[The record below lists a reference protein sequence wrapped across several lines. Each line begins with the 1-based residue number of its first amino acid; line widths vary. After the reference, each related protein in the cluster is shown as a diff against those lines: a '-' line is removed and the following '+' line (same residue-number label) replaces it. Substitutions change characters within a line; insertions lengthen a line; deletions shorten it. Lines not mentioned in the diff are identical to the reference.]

1 MTPRV
6 AIIGAGPAGLMA
18 ADVIS
23 RAGMGV
29 DVYDAMSSPGRKF
42 LRAGVG
48 GLNLTH
54 AEPFDDFVA
63 RYAERS
69 VPVGRWL
76 THFSPAQVRDW
87 AQQLGIDTFVGSS
100 GRVFPVQMKAA
111 PLLRAWLNRLH
122 AQGVRLHLRHRWL
135 GWDAAHHLEFV
146 TPHGPLK
153 VGADGT
159 AATVLALGGG
169 SWARLGADGRWLEI
183 MAKAGFAVTPLKPS
197 NCGFEVAWSA
207 HLREQF
213 SGVPLKG
220 IAASVCH
227 GDKQSTLR
235 SGECVITKH
244 GLEGGVI
251 YALSTLLREQIARTG
266 GAILKIDLSPQRP
279 LERLI
284 ADLSRPRGRDSLA
297 KHLRRCANID
307 GVKAALIHEFATPV
321 QLDNTAALATLIKS
335 LPVPLIAPRPI
346 DEAIST
352 AGGVRLEALDDALML
367 VKRPG
372 VFCAGEMLDWEAPT
386 GGYLLTACLASGAT
400 AGRGVLSHL
409 GRQADSPDSS

>member
-23 RAGMGV
+23 RAGIGV
-29 DVYDAMSSPGRKF
+29 DVYDAMLSPGRKF
-42 LRAGVG
+42 LRAGIG

-54 AEPFDDFVA
+54 AEPFDDFVK

-76 THFSPAQVRDW
+76 AHFGPAQVRDW
-87 AQQLGIDTFVGSS
+87 AQELGIETYVGSS

-111 PLLRAWLNRLH
+111 PLLRAWLHRLY
-122 AQGVRLHLRHRWL
+122 AQNVQLHLRHRWL
-135 GWDAAHHLEFV
+135 GWDSSHCLEFA
-146 TPHGPLK
+146 TPHGTLK

-159 AATVLALGGG
+159 AGTVLALGGG
-169 SWARLGADGRWLEI
+169 SWARLGADGKWLETLT
-183 MAKAGFAVTPLKPS
+183 KAGIALAPLKPS
-197 NCGFEVAWSA
+197 NCGFDVVWSE

-213 SGVPLKG
+213 AGVPLKG
-220 IAASVCH
+220 IAASIH
-227 GDKQSTLR
+227 FDDHPSASR
-235 SGECVITKH
+235 AGECVITGH
-244 GLEGGVI
+244 GIEGGII
-251 YALSTLLREQIARTG
+251 YALSAQLRDQITRNGSAV
-266 GAILKIDLSPQRP
+266 LSLDLSPQRP

-297 KHLRRCANID
+297 KHLRRCANIE
-307 GVKAALIHEFATPV
+307 GIKAALIHEFATPA
-321 QLDNTAALATLIKS
+321 QLENPAALATLIKS
-335 LPVPLIAPRPI
+335 VPVPLIATRPI

-352 AGGVRLEALDDALML
+352 AGGVLLEELNDVLML
-367 VKRPG
+367 VKQPG

-386 GGYLLTACLASGAT
+386 GGYLLTACLASGAL
-400 AGRGVLSHL
+400 AGRGVLSYL
-409 GRQADSPDSS
+409 GRQEGIL